1 LLSTAL
7 ADGRFID
14 EGVFGSNAVIDG
26 DGGWDNSC
34 MVILLCIAVESSKVC
49 SEAAADWDTGV

>member
-1 LLSTAL
+1 MCFGEEGLLILLSTAL

-26 DGGWDNSC
+26 DGG
-34 MVILLCIAVESSKVC
+34 
-49 SEAAADWDTGV
+49 